1 MIDKLDNAL
10 EILIGNILEDYDRML
25 PSRNALEKLVHLVL
39 DWKEGEGVRQ
49 GGIQLRNHLGPA

>member
-49 GGIQLRNHLGPA
+49 GGIQLLK